1 LGGYGSGGWFSC
13 SLLRE
18 DMDMLDEK
26 LLMELQEYV
35 EKHLER
41 LGYVLYEPVRY
52 DSIDTLDTELDVR
65 HDYIGLPDTELEN
78 FIKDNRKP
86 TFHQILFSFI
96 DKKGASDSDVYKS
109 AGVDRR
115 HFSKIRSNPDY
126 RPGKNTVIAL
136 ALALELNKKETDRLL
151 SAAGYSLS
159 ESNTFDLI
167 IMFFLEKKIYDL
179 YSVNQALD
187 YFSQKPLAGV
197 LE

>member
-1 LGGYGSGGWFSC
+1 
-13 SLLRE
+13 
-18 DMDMLDEK
+18 MLDEK
-26 LLMELQEYV
+26 LLIELEEYI

-41 LGYVLYEPVRY
+41 LDYVLYEPVRY
-52 DSIDTLDTELDVR
+52 DSIDTLDTEL
-65 HDYIGLPDTELEN
+65 EN
-78 FIKDNRKP
+78 FIKDKRKP

-96 DKKGASDSDVYKS
+96 DKKGASDSDIHKR
-109 AGVDRR
+109 AGIDRR

-136 ALALELNKKETDRLL
+136 ALALELNKKETDKLL

-159 ESNTFDLI
+159 ESNTFDLVI
-167 IMFFLEKKIYDL
+167 LFFLDKEIYDI